1 MSKTKSLQYL
11 LLDTLNKRKNKRNK
25 SSSSNIAK
33 TLRVNTNND
42 GYEVSWVENFKQ
54 EKIFI
59 PKKDFSFYVRNDIV
73 LENVKIENSLEK
85 NNNNAKKNY

>member
-25 SSSSNIAK
+25 SLSSNIAK

-54 EKIFI
+54 KKIFI
-59 PKKDFSFYVRNDIV
+59 PKEDFT
-73 LENVKIENSLEK
+73 
-85 NNNNAKKNY
+85 